1 MQYAVPFIWKISKS
15 IFRVNSICRFWSHLA
30 YFISFF
36 FYYLFIE
43 VLIMDV
49 CT

>member
-15 IFRVNSICRFWSHLA
+15 IFRVNSICRFWSPLGVL
-30 YFISFF
+30 YFFYY
-36 FYYLFIE
+36 YYLFIE